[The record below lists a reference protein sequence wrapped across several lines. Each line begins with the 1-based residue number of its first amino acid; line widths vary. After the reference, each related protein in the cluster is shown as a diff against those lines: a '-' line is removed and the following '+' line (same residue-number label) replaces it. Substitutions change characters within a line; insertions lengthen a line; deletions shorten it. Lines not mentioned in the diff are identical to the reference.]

1 MHLRSVAGVFVLSTG
16 LIVSFGGGA
25 IATADSGSVAPGG
38 TQTTDGTTQ
47 STGTTGTTQTPTT
60 TDPTPAEGETAGTGV
75 TGLASQTGVTTAPT
89 TDPASDSDLAK
100 QIINAATPLSNT
112 AEASSTPTPTN
123 LSPTSE
129 PAVVASDSNVPA
141 SDNTGPAATST
152 MATSTSN
159 VVAPVTTTIQQLV
172 NAVQQPAANAITSAT
187 NTIAA
192 APAQV
197 TAPPPTTPLAG
208 VITSVQ
214 YILNTVVGVVAPLM
228 QTAGDLYALLGFQST
243 TAPLIGE
250 SGVPTFTADRGGPLF
265 GPQVAQWTSA
275 VPAAGSGG
283 PLFGTMTPPQQ
294 PVLGA
299 VAKSSALVQQLSLS
313 GTAPL
318 APEGIRPADTRTLLE
333 HVVSAVLVPASLTA
347 LAAFALPGIG
357 GLLVV
362 MAFGIRVGYRQAKAG
377 LALRASGI
385 ARFAGGGPL
394 GVVRSGSLVSLHTRR
409 PRADRVAAPAPAASQ
424 AVVRHLERVA

>member
-16 LIVSFGGGA
+16 LLVSFGGTA
-25 IATADSGSVAPGG
+25 IAAADESVAPGG
-38 TQTTDGTTQ
+38 TQTTDGTVQ
-47 STGTTGTTQTPTT
+47 STPTVGATATPTT
-60 TDPTPAEGETAGTGV
+60 TDPTPAQSEAAGTGV
-75 TGLASQTGVTTAPT
+75 TGLAGQTGGSTAPT
-89 TDPASDSDLAK
+89 TDPTSESDAAK
-100 QIINAATPLSNT
+100 QIINATSSQSNN

-123 LSPTSE
+123 LSPTAE

-141 SDNTGPAATST
+141 SDGNGAAATST
-152 MATSTSN
+152 VATSTSN

-172 NAVQQPAANAITSAT
+172 NAVQPSVNAITSPA
-187 NTIAA
+187 NTVAA

-197 TAPPPTTPLAG
+197 TAPTPMAG

-214 YILNTVVGVVAPLM
+214 YIINTVAGVVGPLIK
-228 QTAGDLYALLGFQST
+228 TATDIYALLGVQSA

-250 SGVPTFTADRGGPLF
+250 SGVPTFTADHGGPLF
-265 GPQVAQWTSA
+265 GPQVAPWAPA
-275 VPAAGSGG
+275 VPAAAFSG
-283 PLFGTMTPPQQ
+283 PLFGTMTPPQP

-313 GTAPL
+313 GMAPL

-362 MAFGIRVGYRQAKAG
+362 IAFGVRVGYRQAKAG
-377 LALRASGI
+377 LALRASGV

-409 PRADRVAAPAPAASQ
+409 PRANRVAAQAPIGSQASQ